1 MPEDWHGHSEANPI
15 EPFLQRADES
25 ASGCNLSITMKLL
38 LPVTAIVVSALCSC
52 SSLPE
57 NTVSIDQYKSW
68 ENAPAL
74 KAREFRISSRIEE
87 KNGDTLQ
94 LPTMTGRAGQP
105 MVVRTTRDFVYPDAF
120 DLPATSLAETGEGDG
135 DPVHAFPVT
144 PTTPTA
150 FTMRDIGEV
159 FTISA
164 KPRGAFVEVQG
175 SFVTTT
181 ATVTSRGA
189 GEAVSPISDTKKRY
203 LFTENEVSQ
212 PEFKTTES
220 LLYSAGLPASE
231 QRISLGES
239 GRTLVIKC
247 EVVR

>member
-1 MPEDWHGHSEANPI
+1 MKPSI
-15 EPFLQRADES
+15 L
-25 ASGCNLSITMKLL
+25 LSTAWL
-38 LPVTAIVVSALCSC
+38 VTVLCQC
-52 SSLPE
+52 SSLPK

-74 KAREFRISSRIEE
+74 KAREFRISSHIEE

-94 LPTMTGRAGQP
+94 LPTLTGRAGQQ
-105 MVVRTTRDFVYPDAF
+105 MVARSTKDFIYPDSF
-120 DLPATSLAETGEGDG
+120 DLAATPRMETGEGDG
-135 DPVHAFPVT
+135 DPAHAFPVT

-150 FTMRDIGEV
+150 FTMREIGEV

-175 SFVTTT
+175 SLATTT
-181 ATVTSRGA
+181 ASLTSRSKA
-189 GEAVSPISDTKKRY
+189 EAVSPISDTKKRY
-203 LFTENEVSQ
+203 LLTENRVSQ

-220 LLYSAGLPASE
+220 MIYSVGLPTSE

-247 EVVR
+247 EVMR

>member
-1 MPEDWHGHSEANPI
+1 MKPSI
-15 EPFLQRADES
+15 L
-25 ASGCNLSITMKLL
+25 LSTAWL
-38 LPVTAIVVSALCSC
+38 VTVLCQC
-52 SSLPE
+52 SSLPK

-87 KNGDTLQ
+87 RNGDTLQ
-94 LPTMTGRAGQP
+94 LPTLTGRAGQQ
-105 MVVRTTRDFVYPDAF
+105 MVVTATKEFIYPEAF
-120 DLPATSLAETGEGDG
+120 DLPISLPMETGEGDG
-135 DPVHAFPVT
+135 DHVGPFPITPST
-144 PTTPTA
+144 PTVFNT
-150 FTMRDIGEV
+150 RDIGDV
-159 FTISA
+159 FTITA
-164 KPRGAFVEVQG
+164 RPKGAFVELQG

-203 LFTENEVSQ
+203 LFTENKVSQ

-247 EVVR
+247 EVTR